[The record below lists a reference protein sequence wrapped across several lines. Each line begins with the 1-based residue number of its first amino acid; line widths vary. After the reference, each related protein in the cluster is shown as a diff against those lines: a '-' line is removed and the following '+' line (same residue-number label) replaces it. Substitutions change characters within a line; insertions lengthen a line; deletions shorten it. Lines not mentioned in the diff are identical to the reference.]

1 LYISQ
6 PVNPTPKGRINL
18 AQELQAISALCATK
32 WFISLVAVLA
42 EYTRLGKNV
51 QNLLVLSNGD
61 PIPNDLTNH
70 SWDTWVKFYARNPY
84 VQANFAANLLQVHR
98 KSPMKEE
105 NSSLL
110 IHLES
115 INKEDE
121 ELSSL
126 GGEDEFNK
134 LQLDR
139 CIEVLQ
145 IKRKEMDTGKKSM
158 DLLTLVASKVVQ
170 PMDTPLAERLIWLQR
185 SRHPWLS
192 LS

>member
-1 LYISQ
+1 M
-6 PVNPTPKGRINL
+6 
-18 AQELQAISALCATK
+18 
-32 WFISLVAVLA
+32 
-42 EYTRLGKNV
+42 
-51 QNLLVLSNGD
+51 
-61 PIPNDLTNH
+61 
-70 SWDTWVKFYARNPY
+70 
-84 VQANFAANLLQVHR
+84 ANFLEAHR
-98 KSPMKEE
+98 KIPLREE
-105 NSSLL
+105 NSSLFACL
-110 IHLES
+110 DS